1 MISSYLILLALI
13 FLSYDSI
20 IPSDNVPIFENKTS
34 IIKKIDNKFQPKK
47 DSVYEIIEKKEFS
60 SKKSE
65 KVLENQIKLE
75 QNEKNNVVQKNMG
88 DHEKKKFRLQIA
100 SFKEK
105 KKSEE
110 IASKLNNKTKL
121 ISQVLVFTVKE
132 KTLPSNEIF
141 YRVVSKNVYKNKI
154 ANNICKELISKNIQ
168 CILIKDY

>member
-75 QNEKNNVVQKNMG
+75 QNQ
-88 DHEKKKFRLQIA
+88 
-100 SFKEK
+100 
-105 KKSEE
+105 
-110 IASKLNNKTKL
+110 
-121 ISQVLVFTVKE
+121 
-132 KTLPSNEIF
+132 
-141 YRVVSKNVYKNKI
+141 
-154 ANNICKELISKNIQ
+154 
-168 CILIKDY
+168 

>member
-88 DHEKKKFRLQIA
+88 DHEKKKI
-100 SFKEK
+100 SFTN
-105 KKSEE
+105 S
-110 IASKLNNKTKL
+110 I
-121 ISQVLVFTVKE
+121 I
-132 KTLPSNEIF
+132 
-141 YRVVSKNVYKNKI
+141 
-154 ANNICKELISKNIQ
+154 
-168 CILIKDY
+168 